1 MITIVI
7 WDIYSDN
14 DSDNGNNNNNTNDDN
29 DFITEEE

>member
-29 DFITEEE
+29 DYITEEE